1 MSIERVLER
10 IMKMD
15 DRTWQRH
22 ANPWSG
28 WTRMTVL
35 PLFALAIW
43 SRVWIGPWSL
53 ALIGLCLVWVWLNPR
68 AFRKPTHLKS
78 WMSQGVLGERIWL
91 ARKTT
96 PVPKHHRVL
105 PNVLNIAGLPFV
117 VLLGTG
123 LYQLQVGLT
132 VTSLLFLILLK
143 LWFLDRMV
151 WLFRDGQAETGA
163 Q

>member
-1 MSIERVLER
+1 M
-10 IMKMD
+10 
-15 DRTWQRH
+15 
-22 ANPWSG
+22 
-28 WTRMTVL
+28 
-35 PLFALAIW
+35 
-43 SRVWIGPWSL
+43 
-53 ALIGLCLVWVWLNPR
+53 
-68 AFRKPTHLKS
+68 
-78 WMSQGVLGERIWL
+78 GVLGERIWL